1 MWKFNVQNIGKV
13 AQAEITMSPL
23 VILVGRNN
31 TGKSYIATLVWALAN
46 LYPLLSREDARER
59 RPSWYRKFFS
69 RGDSEKGASL
79 EIDPAKAAEVIEH
92 VEQELR
98 INGSDFLR
106 DVFAYNGFDQ
116 TTIQLTAEAPFVPF
130 IAAVSKADF
139 AEPDKRASIVTGRI
153 SELNG
158 RPAIQF
164 RFPVRAKETM
174 RRLEDRLFTEIVYR
188 TLSGEASR
196 RLRSVIYVPAART
209 GLMLAIRALIA
220 QLFEADDS
228 LTPSLPRPLADFL
241 QRLSLRTG
249 REDDASGEIAA
260 WLQSEIMHGSIEVS
274 DEEVP
279 AFTYIPENTEMA
291 VPLHAASSMITE
303 LAPFLVL
310 LKESGSAGQIIFEE
324 PEAHLHL
331 SAQRSMARALARILN
346 SGTRV
351 LVTTHSDTFVQQI
364 NNLMQLYAHPKR
376 SDLMKKFGYQDADL
390 INPADAEAYE
400 FSPDADRTFVKKLKK
415 SQGGFIVPS
424 LNETLYQ
431 LSNETISLQE
441 EEND

>member
-164 RFPVRAKETM
+164 RFPSPCKR
-174 RRLEDRLFTEIVYR
+174 
-188 TLSGEASR
+188 
-196 RLRSVIYVPAART
+196 
-209 GLMLAIRALIA
+209 
-220 QLFEADDS
+220 
-228 LTPSLPRPLADFL
+228 
-241 QRLSLRTG
+241 
-249 REDDASGEIAA
+249 DDATAR
-260 WLQSEIMHGSIEVS
+260 
-274 DEEVP
+274 
-279 AFTYIPENTEMA
+279 
-291 VPLHAASSMITE
+291 
-303 LAPFLVL
+303 
-310 LKESGSAGQIIFEE
+310 GQ
-324 PEAHLHL
+324 
-331 SAQRSMARALARILN
+331 ALYRNCL
-346 SGTRV
+346 
-351 LVTTHSDTFVQQI
+351 SDTV
-364 NNLMQLYAHPKR
+364 R
-376 SDLMKKFGYQDADL
+376 RG
-390 INPADAEAYE
+390 E
-400 FSPDADRTFVKKLKK
+400 
-415 SQGGFIVPS
+415 
-424 LNETLYQ
+424 
-431 LSNETISLQE
+431 
-441 EEND
+441 